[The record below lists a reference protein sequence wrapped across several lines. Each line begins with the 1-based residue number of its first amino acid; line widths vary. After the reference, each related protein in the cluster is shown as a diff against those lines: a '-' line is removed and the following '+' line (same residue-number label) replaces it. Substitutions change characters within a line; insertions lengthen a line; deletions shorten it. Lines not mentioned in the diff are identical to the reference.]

1 MDNASKALI
10 MAGAILIAVAIVG
23 IGIYIFSSSNAL
35 TNDAV
40 NRIDTVAVQMFNNT
54 FTQYAVGVGADPTE
68 KINGTRAKQLYDVAK
83 ATKGISL
90 DGSLTSFNA
99 RTGYKVTYG
108 YDTTTQY
115 INSVKIEEAG
125 AQTPTTK

>member
-54 FTQYAVGVGADPTE
+54 FTQYAVGVDADKNE
-68 KINGTRAKQLYDVAK
+68 RINGTRAKQLYDVAK
-83 ATKGISL
+83 ATKGIKFGENSV
-90 DGSLTSFNA
+90 TSFDS
-99 RTGYKVTYG
+99 RTGYTVKYL
-108 YDTTTQY
+108 YDDTTGY
-115 INSVKIEEAG
+115 ITTVTISKI
-125 AQTPTTK
+125 TN

>member
-40 NRIDTVAVQMFNNT
+40 DQIDTIAVQMFNNT
-54 FTQYAVGVGADPTE
+54 FYQYATHGEAV
-68 KINGTRAKQLYDVAK
+68 NGTRAEQLYNA
-83 ATKGISL
+83 AQANGITPTAPTKFEPRL
-90 DGSLTSFNA
+90 KYT
-99 RTGYKVTYG
+99 VTYDTNDLG
-108 YDTTTQY
+108 YVDTVV
-115 INSVKIEEAG
+115 ISAG
-125 AQTPTTK
+125 S

>member
-40 NRIDTVAVQMFNNT
+40 NKIDTVAVQMFNNT
-54 FTQYAVGVGADPTE
+54 FTQYAVGREADSDE
-68 KINGTRAKQLYDVAK
+68 RINGTRAKQLYDVAK
-83 ATKGISL
+83 ATKGITL
-90 DGSLTSFNA
+90 DGETSFDA
-99 RTGYKVTYG
+99 RTGYVVDYGFDKTTNYINKVT
-108 YDTTTQY
+108 
-115 INSVKIEEAG
+115 ISKA
-125 AQTPTTK
+125 PTE